1 MPEIENLSI
10 LSTLIIVLELQRTLS
25 FEGQI
30 HWKITIFAQ
39 KETYISLFESLFYSE
54 DTYIFWIYNKS
65 LAFKLCEIIIDR
77 FIYGKQFH

>member
-30 HWKITIFAQ
+30 HWKITIFAK
-39 KETYISLFESLFYSE
+39 KETYIY
-54 DTYIFWIYNKS
+54 D
-65 LAFKLCEIIIDR
+65 
-77 FIYGKQFH
+77 